1 MWQSRKGAQMKK
13 FLAFIVLSNLIA
25 VACVYLFEFSF
36 GYLKIAFLKDYAF
49 YSMLILLVL
58 GAFFSFSGHGVGYSD
73 PSNVA
78 GVAASSLIDND
89 SAKKTVVTR
98 LESTGLGHRFL
109 IASLLP
115 LIFFFIV

>member
-1 MWQSRKGAQMKK
+1 MKK

-25 VACVYLFEFSF
+25 VACVYLFELSF

-49 YSMLILLVL
+49 YSMLITS
-58 GAFFSFSGHGVGYSD
+58 GARGYFFTFSGHGVGYSD

-115 LIFFFIV
+115 LIFCFIV

>member
-1 MWQSRKGAQMKK
+1 MAIQKGSPNEE
-13 FLAFIVLSNLIA
+13 ILSIHSVVHLIA

-36 GYLKIAFLKDYAF
+36 GYLRIAFLKDYAF

-58 GAFFSFSGHGVGYSD
+58 GAFFSFSGHGVGYND

-115 LIFFFIV
+115 LIFCFIV